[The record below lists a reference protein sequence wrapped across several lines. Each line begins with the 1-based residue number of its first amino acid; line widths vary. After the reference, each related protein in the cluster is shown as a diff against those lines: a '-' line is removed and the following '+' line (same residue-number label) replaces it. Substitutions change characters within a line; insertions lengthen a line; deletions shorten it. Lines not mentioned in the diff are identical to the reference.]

1 VRIFSSKEEEQ
12 QHSRQ
17 KKLCRSSSST
27 ASLLCQKKQ
36 PKNYDYKRKLEKD
49 LFQLSIDFLLLQLL
63 WVAYDGHGHNTEMKL
78 T

>member
-17 KKLCRSSSST
+17 KKLCRSSSSST
-27 ASLLCQKKQ
+27 ASLLCQKNQ

-49 LFQLSIDFLLLQLL
+49 LFQLSIDFLLLQLA
-63 WVAYDGHGHNTEMKL
+63 W
-78 T
+78 

>member
-17 KKLCRSSSST
+17 KQQQH
-27 ASLLCQKKQ
+27 SLPPVPECAKKNQ
-36 PKNYDYKRKLEKD
+36 PKNYDYKRNLEKD

-63 WVAYDGHGHNTEMKL
+63 WVAW
-78 T
+78 

>member
-17 KKLCRSSSST
+17 KKLYRSSSST
-27 ASLLCQKKQ
+27 ASPPVCQNAPKKPTQ
-36 PKNYDYKRKLEKD
+36 KNYDYKRNLEKD

-63 WVAYDGHGHNTEMKL
+63 WVAW
-78 T
+78 